1 MTNSVVPIANPPT
14 ASATVAQ
21 ANRRADSGAVVAGGL
36 RSVAVVV
43 TPGPRSRPAR
53 LFPEAGVSPGT
64 TSARDPQK
72 RYDDTVLLLDEISVH
87 GLHSDGGRRAIRR
100 INQMHGSYAIADDD
114 MRYVLARFVVV
125 PKRWMDDYGW
135 RRFTDVEVEASI
147 RYYRE
152 LGRLMGI
159 KRLPETYDG
168 FERLLDDYEATHF
181 RYDEAGRRVADMTL
195 ALLRSLPPGRGRPG
209 GRVLPRPDGRA
220 AAHRVRLPC
229 AAGPGGARGTG
240 RTPATGP
247 ARAPAP
253 GPAYSRPRPRP
264 AADPFLSRRLRR
276 RRVGHVPA
284 RLPGAAPSPPTR
296 YDATYRRFPPPWND
310 RYVASYPGV

>member
-1 MTNSVVPIANPPT
+1 M
-14 ASATVAQ
+14 
-21 ANRRADSGAVVAGGL
+21 
-36 RSVAVVV
+36 
-43 TPGPRSRPAR
+43 
-53 LFPEAGVSPGT
+53 SPGT

-72 RYDDTVLLLDEISVH
+72 RYDDTALLLDEISVH

-152 LGRLMGI
+152 LGRPMGI
-159 KRLPETYDG
+159 KRLPQTYDG

-229 AAGPGGARGTG
+229 AAGPGVRAARAALRLRGRLERLPPAR
-240 RTPATGP
+240 RTPVH
-247 ARAPAP
+247 ARDL
-253 GPAYSRPRPRP
+253 PRIR
-264 AADPFLSRRLRR
+264 
-276 RRVGHVPA
+276 
-284 RLPGAAPSPPTR
+284 
-296 YDATYRRFPPPWND
+296 
-310 RYVASYPGV
+310 SYPGGFDVDGLGTFPRGCPVPHRPPDAIRRDVSAVSTTVE